1 MVVANIS
8 MIPLDCMPF
17 EAEEIAEEVFGVF
30 STAQVI
36 VILSFL
42 MFD

>member
-17 EAEEIAEEVFGVF
+17 EAEEIAEVFGVF
-30 STAQVI
+30 SMAQVI

-42 MFD
+42 MSD